1 MLKQKFSKI
10 TFLKI
15 FSIKKKLK
23 VFLLLCL
30 SILTQLS
37 CNTTE
42 PTDELK
48 PGRRDYIWTVD
59 TLNYPFATLYRIWGS
74 SPTDV
79 WATSPGNWDKSI
91 SHFNGNRWTS
101 YGVTGMNV
109 PSSIFGFAPN
119 SIFIGT
125 GGGGIWKFDGNNWN
139 KIAEITKDGRNDIVF
154 DNIWGKAQNDLYAF
168 GAYTDS
174 NGLANNSVIARFRN
188 NNWSII
194 NNDEIKGIVEH
205 LFENNVDGKIYFQS
219 IKIGGFAHPDS
230 TILYEYYNS
239 HFAKIY
245 SGVWDY
251 ENTGD
256 ISLIL
261 GEVYFIIGKRITKR
275 VNNEF
280 KTFLNLD
287 NTNFDNY
294 IWGLSSKNIF
304 IRMTDGMAHYNGSNI
319 EYLVNFSKP
328 RTKIPGAILFDNE
341 VFFIVYEASTN
352 LNLIYHGKL
361 D

>member
-1 MLKQKFSKI
+1 MLKKNY
-10 TFLKI
+10 
-15 FSIKKKLK
+15 
-23 VFLLLCL
+23 LLLSL
-30 SILTQLS
+30 FLIALFVLTIS
-37 CNTTE
+37 CNTTD

-48 PGRRDYIWTVD
+48 PGRRDYTWTVD

-79 WATSPGNWDKSI
+79 WTTSPGDWDKSI
-91 SHFNGNRWTS
+91 SHFNGIRWTS
-101 YGVTGMNV
+101 YGISGMNT
-109 PSSIFGFAPN
+109 PHSIYGFASN
-119 SIFIGT
+119 LVYIGT
-125 GGGGIWKFDGNNWN
+125 YGGGIWKFDGNNWN
-139 KIAEITKDGRNDIVF
+139 QFAELSIDEHNDIAF
-154 DNIWGKAQNDLYAF
+154 DNIWGKSQNDFYAF
-168 GAYTDS
+168 GAYSDS
-174 NGLANNSVIARFRN
+174 NGLANNSVIAHFQN

-194 NNDEIKGIVEH
+194 NSDEIKGIVEH
-205 LFENNVDGKIYFQS
+205 LFENNADGKIYFQV
-219 IKIGGFAHPDS
+219 IKGGLTHPDS
-230 TILYEYYNS
+230 TILYEYDYLG
-239 HFAKIY
+239 FKKIY

-256 ISLIL
+256 ISLIQ
-261 GEVYFIIGKRITKR
+261 GEVYFIIGKKLTSRS
-275 VNNEF
+275 NGEF

-294 IWGLSSKNIF
+294 VWGTNRKNIF
-304 IRMTDGMAHYNGSNI
+304 LRMNDGLAHYNGTNI

-328 RTKIPGAILFDNE
+328 RTKIFGAVLFENE